1 MKMTCFGVSE
11 AGIGETV
18 AVARPG
24 DVPRHRTR
32 ARKPWASKAGRVG
45 RRDGP
50 GRWGDSSERRL
61 EPELDVVCW
70 PLVQRAALWARAV
83 ARAAPCGRLPGTRTG
98 ARGGGVNSAARDAAL
113 TALTR

>member
-1 MKMTCFGVSE
+1 MPSLTGN
-11 AGIGETV
+11 AGLRGTNEDDLFWRFRGGDRETV
-18 AVARPG
+18 AVARSG
-24 DVPRHRTR
+24 DVPLHRTR

-70 PLVQRAALWARAV
+70 PLVQRAAL
-83 ARAAPCGRLPGTRTG
+83 
-98 ARGGGVNSAARDAAL
+98 
-113 TALTR
+113 